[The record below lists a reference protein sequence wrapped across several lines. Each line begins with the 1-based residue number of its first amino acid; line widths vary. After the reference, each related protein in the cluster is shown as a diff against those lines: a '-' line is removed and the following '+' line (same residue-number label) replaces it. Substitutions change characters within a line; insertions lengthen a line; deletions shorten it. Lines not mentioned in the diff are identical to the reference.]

1 MFIKLNKQ
9 CKRVILYNNILVL
22 SVYRM
27 AQVEDVKGVVMLN
40 DLNNNG

>member
-1 MFIKLNKQ
+1 MFINFSKQ

-27 AQVEDVKGVVMLN
+27 AQVEDVEGVMTLN

>member
-1 MFIKLNKQ
+1 MFIKLSKQ

-22 SVYRM
+22 SVYM
-27 AQVEDVKGVVMLN
+27 MIQVEDVEGVMTLN

>member
-27 AQVEDVKGVVMLN
+27 AQVEDVEGVVMLN
-40 DLNNNG
+40 DSNNNG